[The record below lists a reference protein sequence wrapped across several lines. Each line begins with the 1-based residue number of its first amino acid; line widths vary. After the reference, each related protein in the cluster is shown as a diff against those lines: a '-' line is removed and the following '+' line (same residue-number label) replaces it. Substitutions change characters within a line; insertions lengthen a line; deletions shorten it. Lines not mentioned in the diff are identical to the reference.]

1 MPDRANILHQ
11 SQANPFVAKFGKV
24 PVYFAGREDVISEIT
39 LMFEEDEET
48 ACCLLVGARGT
59 GKTALLT
66 YFSCIA
72 ERLGWVSANV
82 SAIPG
87 MLQDI
92 FLQAQASASH
102 LIEPTSKHT
111 LRSIGVAGVGT
122 VEWDTT
128 SKQITNWRSEMVSLL
143 DDINEQGVGL
153 LITVD
158 EVNVSLDEMI
168 ELVAVFQHFV
178 REDRKV
184 ALLMA
189 GLPYNVEALIKGKS
203 TSFLRRADRFD
214 LGTLADYEVEE
225 AFKLTV
231 EEGGKIINSHA
242 LSKAVQEIGGFPF
255 MFQLMGHR
263 AWRISGDKEVIT
275 EQDIVEGA
283 KLASEQMEKRVFDA
297 SYTELSNADRSFL
310 LAMLE
315 DEKESTRASLM
326 KRLNKPSSHIST
338 YKSRLIQAGLID
350 ETMDGAFRYA
360 LPGLREY
367 LRKRV

>member
-11 SQANPFVAKFGKV
+11 SQANPFTAKFGKV

-39 LMFEEDEET
+39 LMFEEDEEA
-48 ACCLLVGARGT
+48 ACCLLVGAKGA

-66 YFSCIA
+66 YFSCVA
-72 ERLGWVSANV
+72 ERFGWVSANV

-92 FLQAQASASH
+92 LLQAQASVSH

-111 LRSIGVAGVGT
+111 LRSIGVTGVGT

-128 SKQITNWRSEMVSLL
+128 PKQITNWRSEMASLL
-143 DDINEQGVGL
+143 DDINERGTGL

-158 EVNVSLDEMI
+158 EVNVALDEMI
-168 ELVAVFQHFV
+168 ELVTVFQHFV

-214 LGTLADYEVEE
+214 LSTLADYEVEE

-231 EEGGKIINSHA
+231 EEGGKVIDNHA
-242 LSKAVQEIGGFPF
+242 LAKAVQEIGGFPF

-263 AWRISGDKEVIT
+263 AWRISGDKGVIT

-297 SYTELSNADRSFL
+297 TYAELSKADRAFL
-310 LAMLE
+310 IAMLD
-315 DEKESTRASLM
+315 DEQESTRSALM
-326 KRLNKPSSHIST
+326 RRLNKPSSHIST
-338 YKSRLIQAGLID
+338 YKGRLIQAGLID
-350 ETMDGAFRYA
+350 ESTEGAFRYA

-367 LRKRV
+367 LHKRV

>member
-11 SQANPFVAKFGKV
+11 SQANPFTAKFGKV

-39 LMFEEDEET
+39 LMFEEDEEA

-66 YFSCIA
+66 YFSCVA

-92 FLQAQASASH
+92 LLQAQASASH

-111 LRSIGVAGVGT
+111 LRSIGVTGVGT

-128 SKQITNWRSEMVSLL
+128 PKQITNWRSEMASLL
-143 DDINEQGVGL
+143 DDINEQGTGL

-168 ELVAVFQHFV
+168 ELVTVFQHFV

-231 EEGGKIINSHA
+231 EEGGKVINSHA

-367 LRKRV
+367 LLKRV

>member
-1 MPDRANILHQ
+1 
-11 SQANPFVAKFGKV
+11 
-24 PVYFAGREDVISEIT
+24 
-39 LMFEEDEET
+39 
-48 ACCLLVGARGT
+48 
-59 GKTALLT
+59 
-66 YFSCIA
+66 
-72 ERLGWVSANV
+72 
-82 SAIPG
+82 
-87 MLQDI
+87 
-92 FLQAQASASH
+92 
-102 LIEPTSKHT
+102 
-111 LRSIGVAGVGT
+111 
-122 VEWDTT
+122 
-128 SKQITNWRSEMVSLL
+128 
-143 DDINEQGVGL
+143 
-153 LITVD
+153 
-158 EVNVSLDEMI
+158 
-168 ELVAVFQHFV
+168 
-178 REDRKV
+178 
-184 ALLMA
+184 
-189 GLPYNVEALIKGKS
+189 
-203 TSFLRRADRFD
+203 
-214 LGTLADYEVEE
+214 
-225 AFKLTV
+225 
-231 EEGGKIINSHA
+231 
-242 LSKAVQEIGGFPF
+242 